1 MVLLFAFGSLVS
13 SFKQSLPSVLAPG
26 IFHKGFE
33 ELELRVGLHRP
44 SQKPMILENEG
55 VVGRLAGIPPGK
67 DSPAYSGLLSTHA
80 EALGSTEKIKR
91 QPTLKS
97 RSSSKDLSSRKKMHV
112 PAREGTK
119 HRHASMRE
127 N

>member
-1 MVLLFAFGSLVS
+1 LEDEKLDYVLAFPQAPAAAMAVS
-13 SFKQSLPSVLAPG
+13 SSLPAG
-26 IFHKGFE
+26 
-33 ELELRVGLHRP
+33 LRG
-44 SQKPMILENEG
+44 S
-55 VVGRLAGIPPGK
+55 AGIPPGK
-67 DSPAYSGLLSTHA
+67 DSPANNGLLSTHA
-80 EALGSTEKIKR
+80 EALESTEKIKR